1 MKKTWGWTTALLL
14 TAVLYAQ
21 PAEAAVDAAWK
32 APEIEKPNL
41 NEIRLLGT
49 DEWEFTEEREP
60 NNTFTQSNN
69 ISPDDIV
76 TGTFTDKD
84 KDVYKLTIDGDD
96 EVNLIL
102 SLGTDEE
109 TKMELNVTVYDEKQN
124 KVEAYVEDAGEFG
137 YFGDYYLQPGTYY
150 LEASDLKNR
159 NNGERYYLFPYIYEE
174 EPYIERIAGKD
185 RYETSAFIAARSSGG
200 MAVEHVVLATG
211 QDFPDALAGSP
222 LASMYA
228 APILLTKQNAL
239 PEITKSAL
247 QVLNTKSVTILGGTG
262 AVSKQAEKTLKQMGI
277 QVDRIAGRDRYAT
290 AAAIADELPPT
301 DEVVIASGR
310 TFPDALAVGPVASMY
325 LMPILLTE
333 KDSLPK
339 ATGEVLKSYDTSF
352 VIGGT
357 GAVGS
362 NVFKQLP
369 DPNRISGQNRYA
381 TSVAVADY
389 FDLDPFQVTIASG
402 GHFADA
408 LSGSVLSYGTPLL
421 LTPKTKLDPSVKAY
435 MKQNDTFM
443 FTILGGPGA
452 VSEKVEDDIWDLFE

>member
-1 MKKTWGWTTALLL
+1 M
-14 TAVLYAQ
+14 
-21 PAEAAVDAAWK
+21 DAALK

-49 DEWEFTEEREP
+49 DEWEFTEEKEP

-69 ISPDDIV
+69 ISPDNVV

-137 YFGDYYLQPGTYY
+137 YFGDFYLQPGTYY

-262 AVSKQAEKTLKQMGI
+262 AVSKQAEKSLKQMGI
-277 QVDRIAGRDRYAT
+277 QVDRIAGIDRYAT

-310 TFPDALAVGPVASMY
+310 NFPDALAVGPVASMY

-339 ATGEVLKSYDTSF
+339 ATGEVLNSYDTSF

-369 DPNRISGQNRYA
+369 DPDRISGQNRYA

-452 VSEKVEDDIWDLFE
+452 VSEKVEDDIWNLFE

>member
-1 MKKTWGWTTALLL
+1 MKKTWGWTTALIL

-49 DEWEFTEEREP
+49 DEWEFTEEKEP

-69 ISPDDIV
+69 ISPDNVV

-310 TFPDALAVGPVASMY
+310 NFPDALAVGPVASMY

-369 DPNRISGQNRYA
+369 DPDRISGQNRYA